1 MNEGELGGNWTTLE
15 PSAAQRRRIEA
26 RVRRWLDAHETSLAA
41 EWFGLLKVNPLGRL
55 IYAAVAAVLVLVA
68 TPLSWMALAA
78 L

>member
-1 MNEGELGGNWTTLE
+1 MNEGEPGSKWTTLE
-15 PSAAQRRRIEA
+15 PTASQRRQIEA
-26 RVRRWLDAHETSLAA
+26 CVRGWLDAHETSVAG

-55 IYAAVAAVLVLVA
+55 IYAAVAASLVLVA